1 VPFCSIFGIYHP
13 PRYYKQLYIHEA
25 NVNCKVTLHSHGVG
39 SRYYNLGRLGLL
51 FLHPSLRNIH
61 LSCAEIGDDLD
72 FLRAYSRSTPLAS
85 LVLEECGV
93 TAAGLS
99 HILSAPRALQHLTI
113 GESAHHSHGSKS
125 GPIGEQPI
133 QLFAA
138 LALQKHSLRFL
149 KHTFHDSIEGNDEGN
164 GRPIRFADTPGL
176 FHFEALTHIEISTN
190 SFFKSAL
197 EAHLGPRDLK
207 SIRLLF
213 SGSILDNPETAI
225 DTYALIWYK
234 HLQNLDLVHS
244 ATAENLR
251 ASGIWNNG
259 HSEAMYKFARHLK
272 SRNIN
277 LQLYFEVLG
286 TCFPPYLYGETV
298 PRPSLAFSSEWYNF
312 GSSLEDGD
320 KKDGEMS
327 KDDVDRL
334 VTRMEEVIQEAE
346 DRVNNDRNSFI
357 FVTEE

>member
-1 VPFCSIFGIYHP
+1 MPNLWHLSS
-13 PRYYKQLYIHEA
+13 PRYNKQLYIDEA
-25 NVNCKVTLHSHGVG
+25 NISCKVTLHSHGVD

-51 FLHPSLRNIH
+51 FLHPSLRKIH

-72 FLRAYSRSTPLAS
+72 FLKAYSRSTPLAS

-99 HILSAPRALQHLTI
+99 HILSAPRALKHLTI
-113 GESAHHSHGSKS
+113 GESAQHSHGSKS
-125 GPIGEQPI
+125 EHIGEQPI

-149 KHTFHDSIEGNDEGN
+149 KHTFYDSIEGNNEGN

-176 FHFEALTHIEISTN
+176 SRFEALTHVEISTN

-213 SGSILDNPETAI
+213 SGRILDNPETAI

-251 ASGIWNNG
+251 ANGIWNNG
-259 HSEAMYKFARHLK
+259 HSEAMYKFARRLK

-298 PRPSLAFSSEWYNF
+298 PRPSLAFSSEWYDF

-327 KDDVDRL
+327 KDEVDRL
-334 VTRMEEVIQEAE
+334 VTRMEEVIQEAG

-357 FVTEE
+357 SVTEA